1 MIGRLTYAHQLY
13 FSFRLPE
20 CASVRGTENHPIA
33 EGAFVLQGD
42 NLPDASLANSPS
54 PRLVSFMDIELELA
68 ADVLVPREE
77 TELLGRN
84 AVARLRDQTGPVTVI
99 DMCCGS
105 GNLALGIAAAVP
117 LARVWGADLTDST
130 VALARR
136 NAERLSLQERVL
148 IRQGDLFAAL
158 DGNGLEGRADM
169 IVCNPPYISTS
180 RLAGDS
186 AHLLENE
193 PREAFDGGPYGISI
207 HQRLI
212 RDAVA
217 FLKPGG
223 WLLFEFGE
231 GQDRQA
237 AALLSRAK
245 AYETVGFAHDTQG
258 KPRVAIVRKMGASS
272 DEGR

>member
-1 MIGRLTYAHQLY
+1 M
-13 FSFRLPE
+13 
-20 CASVRGTENHPIA
+20 
-33 EGAFVLQGD
+33 LQGD
-42 NLPDASLANSPS
+42 NLPDVGLAENHS
-54 PRLVSFMDIELELA
+54 PRLVRFMDIELELTP
-68 ADVLVPREE
+68 DVLVPRQE

-84 AVARLRDQTGPVTVI
+84 AVQRLRDQAGPVTVI

-117 LARVWGADLTDST
+117 VARVWGADLTDST

-148 IRQGDLFAAL
+148 IRQGDLFAAF
-158 DGNGLEGRADM
+158 DGDDLEGQVDV

-180 RLAGDS
+180 RLEGDS

-212 RDAVA
+212 RDAAAV
-217 FLKPGG
+217 LKPGG

-231 GQDRQA
+231 GQERQA
-237 AALLSRAK
+237 AALIARAK
-245 AYETVGFAHDTQG
+245 AYEAVSFAHDAQG
-258 KPRVAIVRKMGASS
+258 KPRVAFVRKLG
-272 DEGR
+272 EGQVR